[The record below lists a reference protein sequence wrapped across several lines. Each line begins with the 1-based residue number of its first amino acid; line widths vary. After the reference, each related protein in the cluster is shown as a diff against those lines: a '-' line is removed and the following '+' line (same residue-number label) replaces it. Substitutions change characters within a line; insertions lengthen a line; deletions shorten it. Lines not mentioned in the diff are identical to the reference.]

1 MKQEIQKKRKKRKK
15 KRYVLRFLLALIL
28 CIGLYYFLSSE
39 IFDIEDITVENNSY
53 YTEQQIISLTGIGE
67 LAQPWNLFLTPTR
80 EMKERLLADPYIK
93 AAKVSRRLPD
103 EISIEVTERQ
113 EASAIPYG
121 EGFILIDKEGIVLRQ
136 TDVEPALT
144 LLAGLTL
151 SNIDPGTP
159 LVVEENSVL
168 NDTLKLLIA
177 MEENELFFKK
187 IEVSPVVIK
196 AYIYDNLTCEG
207 TPENILKS
215 MDGLKEVLYDL
226 YVQGIERGMIKVGG
240 DGYYSFSP
248 LVE

>member
-1 MKQEIQKKRKKRKK
+1 MKQEIKKKRKKRKK
-15 KRYVLRFLLALIL
+15 KRYFLRFLLAVIL
-28 CIGLYYFLSSE
+28 CVGLYYFLSSE

-53 YTEQQIISLTGIGE
+53 YTGQQIISMTGIGE
-67 LAQPWNLFLTPTR
+67 VAQPWNLFMTSTR
-80 EMKERLLADPYIK
+80 DMKERLLADPYIK
-93 AAKVSRRLPD
+93 TAKVSRRLPD
-103 EISIEVTERQ
+103 GINIVVAERQ

-144 LLAGLTL
+144 ILSGLTL
-151 SNIDPGTP
+151 SNIEPGTP
-159 LVVEENSVL
+159 LVVEENAVL
-168 NDTLKLLIA
+168 NDTLQLLIA
-177 MEENELFFKK
+177 MEENELFFKR

-248 LVE
+248 LVD

>member
-1 MKQEIQKKRKKRKK
+1 
-15 KRYVLRFLLALIL
+15 
-28 CIGLYYFLSSE
+28 
-39 IFDIEDITVENNSY
+39 
-53 YTEQQIISLTGIGE
+53 
-67 LAQPWNLFLTPTR
+67 
-80 EMKERLLADPYIK
+80 
-93 AAKVSRRLPD
+93 
-103 EISIEVTERQ
+103 
-113 EASAIPYG
+113 
-121 EGFILIDKEGIVLRQ
+121 
-136 TDVEPALT
+136 
-144 LLAGLTL
+144 L

-159 LVVEENSVL
+159 LVVEENAVL

-187 IEVSPVVIK
+187 IEVSPIVIK